1 MNKLYLNLPAALVL
15 IALVALVG
23 LMLYLQVPAAPIA
36 AVSVI
41 GAITAGLGL
50 RGAQTTEQIV
60 REASLRPPP
69 ADGDNEVI
77 QVTIPKYLA
86 PPKVG
91 NGGAPIP
98 REEPKDV
105 P

>member
-1 MNKLYLNLPAALVL
+1 MNRLYLNLPTALVL
-15 IALVALVG
+15 IAIIALVG
-23 LMLYLQVPAAPIA
+23 LMLYLQVPSAPIA
-36 AVSVI
+36 AVGII
-41 GAITAGLGL
+41 GAVVSALGL

-69 ADGDNEVI
+69 NDGNTEVI
-77 QVTIPKYLA
+77 QVTIPKNVA

-91 NGGAPIP
+91 SGAPIP

>member
-1 MNKLYLNLPAALVL
+1 MSKTYINLPAALVL
-15 IALVALVG
+15 IAIVALLG

-36 AVSVI
+36 AVSII
-41 GAITAGLGL
+41 GAITAGLGF

-69 ADGDNEVI
+69 ADGESEVI
-77 QVTIPKYLA
+77 QVTIPKNIA
-86 PPKVG
+86 PPKIG
-91 NGGAPIP
+91 NGAPIP